1 MTLLPGAPGFVGTG
15 ARIQS
20 EWLPGFRRNPQRV
33 TIEID
38 DDEIRRVIAALSQ
51 QPAALPQPHVPT
63 ATRLLTVKEVAERLG
78 IGRGKAYELV
88 LKGEVRS
95 LTIGRSRRISSEAIA
110 EFIARPRDEVGNAY
124 VAPPRYAPREFVSV
138 PKWPRPPAPR
148 AEPSPSRRRK
158 TTHDI
163 DLAPKP
169 MPTASLAQ
177 RMTDKELDDALAG
190 MLAKGWPADVLE
202 QIRADQTDGLHRTNV
217 LTINHTARYLGLS
230 RYGVEKLIAAGKL
243 RLFTIA
249 PMYRD
254 DKPQKRIP
262 AKDVVAIR

>member
-1 MTLLPGAPGFVGTG
+1 L
-15 ARIQS
+15 
-20 EWLPGFRRNPQRV
+20 RV

-38 DDEIRRVIAALSQ
+38 DDEIRRVIATLGH
-51 QPAALPQPHVPT
+51 QPAPLPQPPVPT

-95 LTIGRSRRISSEAIA
+95 LTIGRSRRISSEALA
-110 EFIARPRDEVGNAY
+110 EFITRPRDEVGNAY
-124 VAPPRYAPREFVSV
+124 VAPPRDAPREFVSI
-138 PKWPRPPAPR
+138 PTGPRPPAPG

-163 DLAPKP
+163 DLAPKQ
-169 MPTASLAQ
+169 MPTASFAQ
-177 RMTDKELDDALAG
+177 RMTEKELDDALAG
-190 MLAKGWPADVLE
+190 MLEKGWPADVLE
-202 QIRADQTDGLHRTNV
+202 QIRADHMDGLHRTNV
-217 LTINHTARYLGLS
+217 LTINDTAKYLGLS
-230 RYGVEKLIAAGKL
+230 RYGVEKLIVAGKL

-249 PMYRD
+249 PTYRD

-262 AKDVVAIR
+262 AKDVLAMR